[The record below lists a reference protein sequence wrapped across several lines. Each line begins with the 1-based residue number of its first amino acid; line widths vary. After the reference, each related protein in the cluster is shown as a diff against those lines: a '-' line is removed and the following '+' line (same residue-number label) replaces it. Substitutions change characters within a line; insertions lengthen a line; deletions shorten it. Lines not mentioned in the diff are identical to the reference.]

1 MHPVIQRLLEKKSE
15 LYGRRH
21 FLSNLLINFIF
32 TAIWTALT
40 VTLPGPEQLEDE
52 TKKVSF
58 YQPISDNMW
67 RVVLECLG
75 LLMAVYFVLKV
86 CVTFCCCSLLLI
98 SRRYCVNNYCFCSVL
113 IDSNRSRVSF
123 QRFLLV

>member
-1 MHPVIQRLLEKKSE
+1 MHPVIQRLLAKKSE

-40 VTLPGPEQLEDE
+40 VALPGPKYVEDTE
-52 TKKVSF
+52 NKVQF
-58 YQPISDNMW
+58 YSPVSENMW
-67 RVVLECLG
+67 RIVLEALG

-86 CVTFCCCSLLLI
+86 RF
-98 SRRYCVNNYCFCSVL
+98 VNL
-113 IDSNRSRVSF
+113 AGI
-123 QRFLLV
+123 